1 MSMVVSVA
9 MIMTMWVFRGHP
21 TRRMRSTMRHF
32 PLPPSLYNSQQQ
44 AIGVDRFTL
53 YWMTPPRIRVE
64 PQLERRRL
72 SIQNGVNVLLASY
85 SCG

>member
-1 MSMVVSVA
+1 
-9 MIMTMWVFRGHP
+9 MIMTMWVFGGRP
-21 TRRMRSTMRHF
+21 TRRMRTTMRQF
-32 PLPPSLYNSQQQ
+32 PLPLSLYDSQQQ

-53 YWMTPPRIRVE
+53 YGMTPPRIRVE

-85 SCG
+85 SGG